1 MQEHEPDSSISSSK
15 ARGKG
20 KSKEEDYGKPG
31 EPEDSEHKIAVIDR
45 QNNVPVLLNEM
56 EELRKKVGQIA
67 TMVGEVNEMEE
78 LRKKVD
84 QLAKTVAEIG
94 PLPSGRNLAHGR
106 SGVDS
111 ARKAFKGE
119 TGQPSPSGG
128 SGSRGETRHGRYVGK
143 HQGSHRADAWGTGIV
158 SYIRSH
164 GDGKI

>member
-31 EPEDSEHKIAVIDR
+31 EPEDSKHKIAVIDR

-94 PLPSGRNLAHGR
+94 PLPSGRNLA
-106 SGVDS
+106 
-111 ARKAFKGE
+111 
-119 TGQPSPSGG
+119 Q
-128 SGSRGETRHGRYVGK
+128 
-143 HQGSHRADAWGTGIV
+143 
-158 SYIRSH
+158 
-164 GDGKI
+164 